1 MIINGQI
8 GRQRVRIIM
17 TECLKRSSCPQM
29 FSIHSCL
36 QLIDIPLNTSTRTFK
51 YIIIHQTF
59 SYHQIY
65 ISSIQYTIRY
75 TSPVSS
81 IPLDIHLQYSVYQ
94 QIYISSIHIPSDIHL
109 LYPVYHQIYI
119 SSIQYTFT
127 YTSPLFSI
135 PLDMHLQYSVYHQI
149 YISSIQY
156 PIRYISPVSNF
167 TIRYTSPV
175 SSIPLDI
182 HLQYPILPLDIHLQY
197 PIYHYIYISSIQY
210 TIKYTS
216 LLSSIPLYIHL
227 QYPVNHQIQISSIQ
241 YTIRYTSPV
250 SSIPLDIH
258 LQYSVYH

>member
-1 MIINGQI
+1 MQYDNKRLERQI

-75 TSPVSS
+75 TSPVFS
-81 IPLDIHLQYSVYQ
+81 IPIDIHLQYPYTIRYTSSV
-94 QIYISSIHIPSDIHL
+94 SSISLDI
-109 LYPVYHQIYI
+109 
-119 SSIQYTFT
+119 
-127 YTSPLFSI
+127 
-135 PLDMHLQYSVYHQI
+135 HLQYSVYHQI

-156 PIRYISPVSNF
+156 TIRYISPVSNF

-216 LLSSIPLYIHL
+216 LVSSIPLDIHL